1 MGSPERQVLL
11 GIGAHDAQIFA
22 DSVTGDVL
30 MASARSN
37 QRLLF
42 GTLINAPA
50 DLSISR
56 DGVSVSNKLGVG
68 TSEPAVSLDIVGTDA
83 LALPV
88 GCNLERPADARLG
101 MIRYNTELE
110 AFEGLGAGC
119 NWTSLGGVIDV
130 DRDTFIRA
138 SNDNSLQFFA
148 SNAQKMDIN
157 YDRVEVS
164 GFFSITESGLIDSN
178 LPVETTVVSFWS
190 KSNDLLFHDGPASAT
205 RFSGSGSNLTNLNA
219 GALSY
224 GIVPSAVLALNDT
237 VSSFSNNEPAS
248 ANAVRL
254 AYSNADARAFLGG
267 SPTQDF
273 AASNLVVSGQI
284 ALAGG
289 VPFLSDSVFSFCNDR
304 AATADAVRRAY
315 SNADARAF
323 LTGSPTQDFA
333 ASNLEISGQITLTGG
348 VPFLSDSVFSFC
360 NDRAATAD
368 AVRRAYS
375 NADAR
380 AYSAGSPTQA
390 FATSNLTVDGTIS
403 PTQDAAHDL
412 GQSNLRFRHLFLSG
426 QSLQLGQAN
435 LSCPQSNLVIDAS
448 VGIGTAETG
457 AYKLRVQGDGYFSGD
472 CTVLSDA
479 KHKADLRVIDAATE
493 RLSKLT
499 GYTFSRRDVQGCRR
513 FTGLLAQD
521 VLQVL
526 PEAVHADPSDDSL
539 SVAYGNLAGLLVEGM
554 KDIFRRIDAIEQ
566 RLKLQN

>member
-315 SNADARAF
+315 SNADARA
-323 LTGSPTQDFA
+323 
-333 ASNLEISGQITLTGG
+333 
-348 VPFLSDSVFSFC
+348 
-360 NDRAATAD
+360 
-368 AVRRAYS
+368 
-375 NADAR
+375 
-380 AYSAGSPTQA
+380 YSAGSPTQA